1 MSTANTP
8 TEQISIDLSPLQLK
22 EVKALLGKY
31 LPNTTVWA
39 YGSRVRWSARPNSD
53 LDIVAFASPAQAA
66 QVSLLREAFEESNL
80 PFTVDF
86 FVWDTVPE
94 KFRENIQREYIELQ
108 SGEAEKEVRAGEWQ
122 HYLFEDCMDA
132 IIDYRGKTPKKT
144 IAGIPLITAKIIK
157 NGAIQQVNEFIAEED
172 YDSWMRRGIPEP
184 GDVVLTTE
192 APLGEVAQLDN
203 RKIALAQ
210 RVITLRGKK
219 GFLDNT
225 FLKYLLLSK
234 DVQHQLDGRGTGT
247 TVKGIKQAELRK
259 LELTIPEY
267 ETQKSIAHII
277 GTLDQKIKLNH
288 QTNQTLEKMAQALF
302 KSWFVD
308 FDPVIDNALAAGKPI
323 PDELQ
328 ERAQGRQQ
336 QLAKPDHKPLLDDI
350 RQLFSSEFELTE
362 ELGWVPKHWEAGAT
376 ENIAFTNPVSWSKKT
391 APEQVEYV
399 DLANAKNGYIQDT
412 ISYSFEDAPSRARRK
427 LDKGD
432 TIIGLVRPG
441 NRSFAY
447 IQQSG
452 LTGSTGFAVLK
463 PRSDS
468 VRAYLYFHLT
478 RNDVINEFAR
488 LADGAAYP
496 AIRPEVVSTFACLLP
511 PDSVLSLYQN
521 KVEGFLGKMA
531 VSSLENRQLEKIRE
545 TLLPKLISGELRL
558 PSDALADTT
567 PQAATAKV

>member
-1 MSTANTP
+1 MSTVNTP

-22 EVKALLGKY
+22 EVKALLAKY
-31 LPNTTVWA
+31 LPNTPVWA

-53 LDIVAFASPAQAA
+53 LDIVAFASPAQAK

-94 KFRENIQREYIELQ
+94 KFRDNIQREYIVLQ
-108 SGEAEKEVRAGEWQ
+108 SGEATKKIKGGGWPVLALEEIAEV
-122 HYLFEDCMDA
+122 
-132 IIDYRGKTPKKT
+132 IDSRHKTPKYSDDGLPMVRVVDVKGGLLQLDDTKNVSPEVYKDFSKGRDPQLWDLVISRVGSYGNVAYINSLDKFCLGQNTALISPHNKDRFLYYALLSPQVKLQIEQMVVGAVQKT
-144 IAGIPLITAKIIK
+144 ISLKTIKSLLIPNPPK
-157 NGAIQQVNEFIAEED
+157 QER
-172 YDSWMRRGIPEP
+172 YDIDFLLS
-184 GDVVLTTE
+184 
-192 APLGEVAQLDN
+192 ALDN
-203 RKIALAQ
+203 KIQ
-210 RVITLRGKK
+210 
-219 GFLDNT
+219 
-225 FLKYLLLSK
+225 
-234 DVQHQLDGRGTGT
+234 
-247 TVKGIKQAELRK
+247 
-259 LELTIPEY
+259 
-267 ETQKSIAHII
+267 
-277 GTLDQKIKLNH
+277 LNH
-288 QTNQTLEKMAQALF
+288 QTNQTLEKIAQALF

-308 FDPVIDNALAAGKPI
+308 FDPVIDNTLAAGKPI

-328 ERAQGRQQ
+328 DRAQSRQQ
-336 QLAKPDHKPLLDDI
+336 QLARPDHKPLPDDI
-350 RQLFSSEFELTE
+350 RQLFPSEFELTE